1 MPLLPAR
8 LRLQPQLPP
17 RRLVAAVGRVAGA
30 VDVLARR
37 RQPHLRPSSPPRAE
51 RRVAVGAVDAAAP
64 VVVAAGAGAQRRRL
78 HPRLSPLR
86 GQRRAVVGAA
96 AGQVAAV
103 AAVVDAVGEAA
114 GAARRQSV

>member
-37 RQPHLRPSSPPRAE
+37 RQPHPRLNPLRAE
-51 RRVAVGAVDAAAP
+51 HRPAVGAADVAAP

-96 AGQVAAV
+96 AGPVAAA